1 MGCGATA
8 LKGGL
13 GNRKQKVK
21 KAGFLDVYLPL
32 APQVYHG
39 KRMQYLG
46 VAEGTRWRVGPP
58 RTGGT
63 WRVSGLESRQ
73 LFGCMEASCVYV
85 LISSRWRVDL
95 FGSWTFLYNI
105 QSYTCIDVA
114 F

>member
-63 WRVSGLESRQ
+63 WRLWSR
-73 LFGCMEASCVYV
+73 V
-85 LISSRWRVDL
+85 
-95 FGSWTFLYNI
+95 
-105 QSYTCIDVA
+105 
-114 F
+114 